1 MYIIKD
7 ALTGYYWC
15 QNRTSTTKQGYWSN
29 KQNNVRVYSA
39 SHHTK
44 STLREL
50 VKDKSHQPVL
60 VEVQLVEVV
69 K

>member
-29 KQNNVRVYSA
+29 KQSNVRVFAA
-39 SHHTK
+39 SHYTK

-50 VKDKSHQPVL
+50 VKDKLRQPVL
-60 VEVQLVEVV
+60 VEVQLVEVN
-69 K
+69 